1 MFVIQLLTI
10 ALLLGTRS
18 ASAATCYNRWGQP
31 YYCNNGL
38 SWGARLGIGLG
49 IAFGVILLFALC
61 GYWRRRNLRSQF
73 AKYKPPSLPFAGHNQ
88 DQNPYASNP
97 PPPSGF
103 NNNPYGNNPAPPP
116 QTYQPSMA
124 GQYGSYQGQ
133 TEGVE
138 NHEHGYEWEQAR
150 QEEEERRKQ
159 GGQTSDIPP
168 PGYDVATS
176 KFFDYHA
183 YHFFANLPLGA
194 QNTGSNAATYAP
206 PPGPPPGKRE
216 GAV

>member
-1 MFVIQLLTI
+1 MFC
-10 ALLLGTRS
+10 S
-18 ASAATCYNRWGQP
+18 
-31 YYCNNGL
+31 
-38 SWGARLGIGLG
+38 
-49 IAFGVILLFALC
+49 
-61 GYWRRRNLRSQF
+61 RNLRSQF

-88 DQNPYASNP
+88 DQNPYANNP

-133 TEGVE
+133 TEGFE

-176 KFFDYHA
+176 KFFVYQA

>member
-1 MFVIQLLTI
+1 MFC
-10 ALLLGTRS
+10 S
-18 ASAATCYNRWGQP
+18 
-31 YYCNNGL
+31 
-38 SWGARLGIGLG
+38 
-49 IAFGVILLFALC
+49 
-61 GYWRRRNLRSQF
+61 RNLRSQF